1 MKSSLYN
8 LNFTNQTIKL
18 IVSFLA
24 ILFFSKK
31 IHHACVSFYY
41 FFKDINGTIMKFMM
55 SFFMLVLTWLLM
67 SVHSL
72 HLKMNWFGIPC
83 DL

>member
-55 SFFMLVLTWLLM
+55 SFFYVGVNMVIDVGALSTFEDELVWNSM
-67 SVHSL
+67 
-72 HLKMNWFGIPC
+72 
-83 DL
+83 